1 MHFVYSSAGLLPSVV
16 NLAGIFKNFLM
27 LVSWEPPAT
36 LEGVPIIGYNVTVY
50 DAENTHL
57 MVFSNTMLTVNSFQV
72 SGAELQACH
81 NYTTT
86 VMAINSIGQG
96 NGTSFTLGAAASDGG
111 YPGG

>member
-1 MHFVYSSAGLLPSVV
+1 
-16 NLAGIFKNFLM
+16 M
-27 LVSWEPPAT
+27 LVSWDPPAT
-36 LEGVPIIGYNVTVY
+36 LEGVPVIGYNVTVY

-57 MVFSNTMLTVNSFQV
+57 VIYSNTMLTATSFQV
-72 SGAELQACH
+72 SGVELQACH

-96 NGTSFTLGAAASDGG
+96 NGTSFTLGAGASDGG